1 MNDGAAPLGDN
12 TNEAYPETFHARRK
26 YRRAESEQRPT
37 FSQNASAQKAKQQ
50 WFVLAMIVLGLVNA
64 PLLLGTPVGQRG
76 MLAGVIGGIL
86 LMLVI
91 KSPRDGMVMTL
102 LFLGVLG
109 GLRRWLIPVLGWPP
123 QDPLVLVQGAIVG
136 GSFLFLMG
144 SGRLPWDTRL
154 SRCVACLLGIM
165 FFEIFNPAQGGIA
178 IGFAGVLFMIVP
190 LLWYYAGRQLGTS
203 QIVVH
208 VLRAALVLSLLGA
221 MYGLYQTWFG
231 FSASELIWGRIVR
244 LLDDRPF
251 SFYTTM
257 AEYGMFLA
265 IGVAVLWAAFLK
277 GNRAAILPIP
287 FLIVSIFFLSERGVV
302 VGSLMLCT
310 VLWAVQGRSLRV
322 WVPRA
327 LLALVLAGSG
337 LVWSLHQAQNAT
349 FGSST
354 QALVEHQTSGLLDPG
369 KSTAP
374 LHATMMLSGV
384 MEGFTSPLG
393 SGLGSTTEAA
403 NKFGKGTN
411 SSEADFSDA
420 FRSLGVFGGILYAL
434 MMVLILLTAVR
445 EWIRTRS
452 FVSLAI
458 LGVLLAS
465 IGHWLH
471 GGYYA
476 VSMLA
481 WFLIGATDRAAQLA
495 KTTTRAQESL
505 SDSSGA
511 NEPAFKPNPSLGHVI
526 PTRPSGTG

>member
-109 GLRRWLIPVLGWPP
+109 GLRRWLIPVLGWPA
-123 QDPLVLVQGAIVG
+123 QDPLVLVQGAIIG

-144 SGRLPWDTRL
+144 SGRLPWDSRL
-154 SRCVACLLGIM
+154 SRCVACLMGIM
-165 FFEIFNPAQGGIA
+165 VLEIFNPAQGGLA

-221 MYGLYQTWFG
+221 MYGLYQILFG
-231 FSASELIWGRIVR
+231 FSTGELIWGRLVR
-244 LLDDRPF
+244 LTDNRPY

-257 AEYGMFLA
+257 AEYAMFLS
-265 IGVAVLWAAFLK
+265 IGIAVLWAAFLK

-287 FLIVSIFFLSERGVV
+287 FLFVSMFFLSSRGGMVTSV
-302 VGSLMLCT
+302 FICVA
-310 VLWAVQGRSLRV
+310 LWAVQGRSLRV
-322 WVPRA
+322 WIPRG

-337 LVWSLHQAQNAT
+337 LVWTLQQAQHAT
-349 FGSST
+349 FNTTT
-354 QALVEHQTSGLLDPG
+354 QVLVDHQTSGLLDPG
-369 KSTAP
+369 NSTAP
-374 LHATMMLSGV
+374 LHATMLLGGV
-384 MEGFTSPLG
+384 VDGIASPLG
-393 SGLGSTTEAA
+393 HGLGATTEAA
-403 NKFGKGTN
+403 I
-411 SSEADFSDA
+411 SRFS
-420 FRSLGVFGGILYAL
+420 
-434 MMVLILLTAVR
+434 TA
-445 EWIRTRS
+445 
-452 FVSLAI
+452 
-458 LGVLLAS
+458 G
-465 IGHWLH
+465 
-471 GGYYA
+471 
-476 VSMLA
+476 
-481 WFLIGATDRAAQLA
+481 
-495 KTTTRAQESL
+495 
-505 SDSSGA
+505 
-511 NEPAFKPNPSLGHVI
+511 
-526 PTRPSGTG
+526 